1 LICKILLW
9 YSVVKILTSLLATAS
24 GPYWPTTQ
32 EIDFFA
38 SRGMNTIR
46 LPIEWERIQ
55 GTALANFDQNIWGR
69 YAQLIDYI
77 TNTKGLYA
85 IIDIH
90 K

>member
-1 LICKILLW
+1 
-9 YSVVKILTSLLATAS
+9 
-24 GPYWPTTQ
+24 
-32 EIDFFA
+32 
-38 SRGMNTIR
+38 MNTIR

-55 GTALANFDQNIWGR
+55 ESALANFNEDVWGR
-69 YAQLIDYI
+69 YKQLVDYI